1 MDIALL
7 MTAIGA
13 LVALTNIFVQVLKQ
27 LIGEVLPGSL
37 VAFVVAIVLTL
48 LAFFAWASY
57 TQTAVQWYYIPGAVI
72 AGVLVAYAAMFGF
85 DKLKEIVDGLWKQGK

>member
-7 MTAIGA
+7 MTVIGA

-27 LIGEVLPGSL
+27 LIGEYLPTSL
-37 VAFVVAIVLTL
+37 VAFIVAIVLTL

-57 TQTAVQWYYIPGAVI
+57 TQLAVEWYYIPGAVVT
-72 AGVLVAYAAMFGF
+72 GVLVAYAAMFGF
-85 DKLKEIVDGLWKQGK
+85 DKLKEILDGLWKQEK

>member
-1 MDIALL
+1 MDLALL
-7 MTAIGA
+7 MTVIGV

-27 LIGEVLPGSL
+27 LIGEYLPTSL

-57 TQTAVQWYYIPGAVI
+57 TQTAIEWYYIPDTRRRDRGSAC
-72 AGVLVAYAAMFGF
+72 GVCSHVR
-85 DKLKEIVDGLWKQGK
+85 IR

>member
-7 MTAIGA
+7 MTVIGV

-27 LIGEVLPGSL
+27 LIGELPTSL

-57 TQTAVQWYYIPGAVI
+57 TQTAIEWYYIPAAVI

-85 DKLKEIVDGLWKQGK
+85 DKLKEILDGLWKQEK

>member
-1 MDIALL
+1 MDLALL
-7 MTAIGA
+7 MTVIGV

-27 LIGEVLPGSL
+27 LIGEYLPTSL

-57 TQTAVQWYYIPGAVI
+57 TQLAIEWYYIPGAVI

-85 DKLKEIVDGLWKQGK
+85 DKLKEILDGLWKQEK